1 MDNYQ
6 LFRIGLM
13 VEDEMEAAEGKR
25 PDYKLTDD
33 KDLLEAAKFALKIIA
48 EFNAGGSIETAQQMK
63 TAQQNLFNAVKKSD
77 PKYYGFKDDYT
88 DQRMR
93 ECENHGSGDKYR

>member
-6 LFRIGLM
+6 LFRIGIM
-13 VEDEMEAAEGKR
+13 TEDEMEAAEGKM
-25 PDYKLTDD
+25 PEN
-33 KDLLEAAKFALKIIA
+33 KDLLKAAKFALKVIS

-63 TAQQNLFNAVKKSD
+63 TAQQDLFNAVKKAD
-77 PKYYGFKDDYT
+77 PKYYGISKDYT